1 MAAETHGLQ
10 ISRRQFVQGASV
22 AGLGL
27 LAGCGPWPGQAR
39 PRVPSVGWLSTY
51 PRPTWYDAFR
61 QGLREAGLIEGENLI
76 LHTRAADGQ
85 ALQLQAL
92 ATELVGLPVDVLVI
106 PTSDDV
112 ATARRADHAVPIVFG
127 ISSDPVGQGLVASFA
142 RPGGNTTG
150 LSVMNTALSG
160 KRLELLAGSVPNLT
174 RVGVLLYRD
183 RGAQIDLDETQSA
196 ARVIA
201 IETLVLHAQSPEDLE
216 SQFQAANRQRAGAMI
231 VLPGSSSQAAQIAVL
246 AAQYRLPTMYPQRDF
261 VEAGGLMSYGP
272 NFLDS
277 FRRAA
282 YYVDRI
288 LKGAKPADLPVE
300 QPREFEFIIT
310 LKTAQALSLTIPQHI
325 LLQATEVIQ

>member
-1 MAAETHGLQ
+1 MRPRPQHPRAGPPQCQPPDSTPPPEALYWRPAACRRGVSMAAETHGLQ

-112 ATARRADHAVPIVFG
+112 ATARRADHAV
-127 ISSDPVGQGLVASFA
+127 
-142 RPGGNTTG
+142 
-150 LSVMNTALSG
+150 
-160 KRLELLAGSVPNLT
+160 
-174 RVGVLLYRD
+174 
-183 RGAQIDLDETQSA
+183 
-196 ARVIA
+196 
-201 IETLVLHAQSPEDLE
+201 
-216 SQFQAANRQRAGAMI
+216 
-231 VLPGSSSQAAQIAVL
+231 
-246 AAQYRLPTMYPQRDF
+246 
-261 VEAGGLMSYGP
+261 
-272 NFLDS
+272 
-277 FRRAA
+277 
-282 YYVDRI
+282 
-288 LKGAKPADLPVE
+288 
-300 QPREFEFIIT
+300 
-310 LKTAQALSLTIPQHI
+310 
-325 LLQATEVIQ
+325 